1 MIEIKNLSK
10 TFINGNDKIEVLK
23 NISLTIEDG
32 DIYGI
37 IGMSGAGKSTLVR
50 CINLL
55 ETPTNGEVIID
66 GENINNLPKKELRKR
81 RQKITMIFQGFNL
94 LMQRTCLEN
103 VAFPLKLLHVN
114 KKEREKKALE
124 LLDVV
129 GLKDKANVYP
139 ATLSG
144 GQHLRVAI
152 ARALA
157 TNPKILLCDEATSA
171 LDPKTTK
178 SILQLLKQINKEFKV
193 TIVIITHQMSVVE
206 EVCNKVAILEDGVVA
221 EKGDV
226 NEIFSMPKSKI
237 GKKLVYPE
245 IEGEYEV
252 NNSSYRRIRIVYNGA
267 KATSTPLITKL
278 ALDKK
283 VYANII
289 YASTKV
295 IQEKMFG
302 NMILGIPL
310 ESDFDDVINYLK
322 EQENVYVEEVSDD
335 ELFSEHN

>member
-103 VAFPLKLLHVN
+103 VAFPLRLLHVN

-144 GQHLRVAI
+144 GQKQRVAI

-193 TIVIITHQMSVVE
+193 
-206 EVCNKVAILEDGVVA
+206 AILEDGVVA
-221 EKGDV
+221 EKGNV